1 MSNKGGRDEADA
13 EDHDGGER
21 AIHASFHPSADLVR
35 NPIAEQTTGL
45 RGRPRQGPDVRMA
58 TANELFTR
66 SGRVA
71 PRMLYARTQLNV
83 AAQAPVFAARGHNY
97 RRRRR
102 HTAAAGMER
111 SVHK

>member
-13 EDHDGGER
+13 EDHDGGEH
-21 AIHASFHPSADLVR
+21 AIHASFHPSVDLVR
-35 NPIAEQTTGL
+35 NPIAKQTTGL

-71 PRMLYARTQLNV
+71 PPRMHARTQLNV